1 MQKEF
6 IFLSLQHKSVI
17 TVFRGF
23 EEESVE
29 EVEEDLKMGL
39 LASLRSQI
47 ITNALE
53 VCKWKIRG
61 RI

>member
-1 MQKEF
+1 MP
-6 IFLSLQHKSVI
+6 ISLEI
-17 TVFRGF
+17 TVLRGI

>member
-1 MQKEF
+1 MNRNMP
-6 IFLSLQHKSVI
+6 ISLEI
-17 TVFRGF
+17 TVFRGI

-53 VCKWKIRG
+53 VCKWEIRG